1 MLPSER
7 RAHGLSRTG
16 EGRPKGSPTVA
27 GGRGRP
33 RDCPRTVDHK
43 TACRSPKPHPTRS
56 SVLETVHRSEPLNL
70 VGGRRS
76 SDRHSPRLA
85 LPGQTESRSG
95 RVSGAAELDLWCA
108 LGGREDGGGG
118 LRRPANVA
126 MMQTADF
133 GHLPDPSRLGELDGP
148 DVGCVLVEREMRAG
162 LVVVRE
168 VPGQDAAEVSLAEDE
183 HVIQASPR
191 IEPMSRSA

>member
-1 MLPSER
+1 M
-7 RAHGLSRTG
+7 
-16 EGRPKGSPTVA
+16 
-27 GGRGRP
+27 
-33 RDCPRTVDHK
+33 
-43 TACRSPKPHPTRS
+43 
-56 SVLETVHRSEPLNL
+56 
-70 VGGRRS
+70 
-76 SDRHSPRLA
+76 
-85 LPGQTESRSG
+85 PGQTESRSG

-148 DVGCVLVEREMRAG
+148 DVGGVLVEREMRAG

-183 HVIQASPR
+183 HVIQAFAPDGADEPFREGILPR
-191 IEPMSRSA
+191 AWRRRQYLLDPNALHAMPKWRTIDVVGSRRR